1 MFWQREK
8 LESAYSVELVGWPDD
23 VELVSPGYMRSIRK
37 LERIRAAFER
47 GTIRFVALTPAEVG
61 RHRRQRATAAHA
73 RRVLQHPALS
83 MKGIT
88 QWRAALV
95 VKKTRVREEVDDI
108 EEAVW
113 SDDE

>member
-8 LESAYSVELVGWPDD
+8 LESVYGVELVGWPGD

-61 RHRRQRATAAHA
+61 RRRRERATAAHT
-73 RRVLQHPALS
+73 RRVLQHPAPT
-83 MKGIT
+83 MKSIT
-88 QWRAALV
+88 QWRPALV
-95 VKKTRVREEVDDI
+95 VKKTKAREEVEDI